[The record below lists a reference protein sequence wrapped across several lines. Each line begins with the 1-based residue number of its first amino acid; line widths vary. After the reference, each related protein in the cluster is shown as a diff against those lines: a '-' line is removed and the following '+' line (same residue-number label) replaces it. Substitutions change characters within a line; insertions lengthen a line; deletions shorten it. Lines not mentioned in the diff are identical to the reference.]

1 MFCRSRGIWVNPKP
15 ASASLEARLSDSS
28 WQTPSILSRQDP
40 NDRKDYVYEFWGS
53 TWATLGLLRYSITTS
68 GQP

>member
-15 ASASLEARLSDSS
+15 ASVGLEARLSDSS

-40 NDRKDYVYEFWGS
+40 NEQTDSIYEFGG
-53 TWATLGLLRYSITTS
+53 TKWATLGLLLYSIVTS